1 MRLGS
6 RLLAELQADLCELSF
21 DREELRG
28 PLSGVGATLDY
39 REIRPS
45 PPLER
50 HVRCFWMLRAPATEG
65 APAQRVLPDGCV
77 EMVINLGAPFQ
88 RHDSSGITERQPR
101 MLLVGPTTRHMS
113 IAPTGAIR
121 LVGIRFEPGGA
132 LPFLAASPTELRDAA
147 PALEDAAVPL
157 DRALVNQLEEA
168 PFGTEAGIVDA
179 ALRRKLVGARR
190 ADDLRVHACV
200 RATLAAR
207 EPMRVDALVTLTGLG
222 ARQLERR
229 FRDTVGFGPKTLCRL
244 VRFQRVVRAAG
255 HFADPPW
262 ARIAAGSGYADQ
274 SHMAREFREFAGT
287 TLTNYLREIHPLSDR
302 FHGTTEAIS

>member
-1 MRLGS
+1 M
-6 RLLAELQADLCELSF
+6 
-21 DREELRG
+21 
-28 PLSGVGATLDY
+28 DY

-45 PPLER
+45 PPLDR
-50 HVRCFWMLRAPATEG
+50 HVRCYWMLRAPAMEG

-77 EMVINLGAPFQ
+77 EMVINLGAPFE
-88 RHDSSGITERQPR
+88 RHDPSGLTERQPR
-101 MLLVGPTTRHMS
+101 ALLVGPTTRHMS
-113 IAPTGAIR
+113 IAPTGTIR

-147 PALEDAAVPL
+147 PALDQAAIPL
-157 DRALVNQLEEA
+157 DRALLDRLDEA

-179 ALRRKLVGARR
+179 ALRRKLADARR
-190 ADDLRVHACV
+190 AGDPRVHACV
-200 RATLAAR
+200 SATLAAR
-207 EPMRVDALVTLTGLG
+207 EPMRVDTLVTLSGLG

-255 HFADPPW
+255 HSPHLPW

-287 TLTNYLREIHPLSDR
+287 TLTNYVREMHPLSDR
-302 FHGTTEAIS
+302 FHAVGD